1 MKTPQT
7 IDANSPNARAVILFS
22 QLLAE
27 LRKRDPRI
35 NLSATEA
42 AALLADSVV
51 LTMGGPLGDQC
62 GPLSDRLADIAREL
76 GA

>member
-1 MKTPQT
+1 MNKLQE
-7 IDANSPNARAVILFS
+7 AAARFVGVIGTLR
-22 QLLAE
+22 E
-27 LRKRDPRI
+27 LDPRI
-35 NLSATEA
+35 TLSTAEA